1 MATDNNATGSF
12 TSKSHIEHQ
21 DDISIKTA
29 DRQQNFRELEKLLG
43 KNSTINYYIH
53 SFEQCEDMI
62 QIKHNGG
69 ELALKTANNNTDPAI
84 ASCKSLAIA

>member
-1 MATDNNATGSF
+1 M
-12 TSKSHIEHQ
+12 TSQ
-21 DDISIKTA
+21 FKTA

-43 KNSTINYYIH
+43 KNLTINYYIH
-53 SFEQCEDMI
+53 SFEQGEDMI

-84 ASCKSLAIA
+84 ASCKSLARAWSLDASIIPIY